1 MCVSDVSLSQ
11 ESWKFP
17 DSIMVMRGSLLLGA
31 GWDEGQ
37 GRAAGIW
44 VKGRPF
50 AWIPEFSGAPVG

>member
-17 DSIMVMRGSLLLGA
+17 DSIMVLQGSLLLGA

-37 GRAAGIW
+37 GRAA
-44 VKGRPF
+44 
-50 AWIPEFSGAPVG
+50 